1 MEQSKRTTAARVIL
15 GTPQSLYFWPSIG
28 LRWPKRKGAAEHCA
42 YVPIAAR
49 PQPAV
54 WAGGR
59 RISQIG
65 HPCRSAALAPSPLCP
80 RSLLRETDCVQTRGA
95 NRILMRRSKKHPY
108 SITSS
113 AKQGSWDRLFRDLG
127 VDHALPRAIVIEFTI
142 RYATQQQSVGLR
154 DCARACNEPHSVRKS
169 GARHAG
175 DWLVAEDLEL
185 IRK

>member
-1 MEQSKRTTAARVIL
+1 MALPKVYILAKHRPALAETEGRGRALCLRANRCAATAD
-15 GTPQSLYFWPSIG
+15 GMGW
-28 LRWPKRKGAAEHCA
+28 
-42 YVPIAAR
+42 
-49 PQPAV
+49 
-54 WAGGR
+54 GR
-59 RISQIG
+59 RSSQIG

-95 NRILMRRSKKHPY
+95 NRILMRRSKKHLY

-113 AKQGSWDRLFRDLG
+113 AKQDSWDRLLRDLG

-154 DCARACNEPHSVRKS
+154 NCGRACNEPHSVRKS